1 MAIPFSGTRL
11 RLWPGVGF
19 AAALLLAACG
29 TLPVAPDKPVSL
41 ALADTQATR
50 LGRATESLVRA
61 HPGEAGMLAL
71 ADGREAFAA
80 RARLAEAAER
90 SIDVQ
95 TYIFHG
101 DDTGTLMF
109 DRLREAADRGV
120 RVRLL
125 LDDNNTVG
133 LDPVI
138 AMLTRHANIE
148 VRLFNPFA
156 NRSFRLGDYL
166 TDFSRL
172 NRRMH
177 NKSFTVDN
185 QATVVGGRNIGDEYF
200 EAGQGTT
207 FADLDVI
214 AIGGVVREVS
224 EVFDRYWNSAPA
236 YLAAPL
242 LAGTVPADEAE
253 FRQRVKQ
260 IRESPEAAA
269 YVRALGDAVQVGT
282 LLAGEAQ
289 IEWARARLIY
299 DEPEKV
305 IHPTDR
311 HDLQM
316 LPDLEATL
324 GKPGTT
330 LDLVSPYF
338 VPGEAFVHSLQT
350 LSRRGVQVR
359 ILTNSL
365 AATDVSAVHAGYAK
379 WRKDLLGA
387 GRAVARTEAIGRA
400 AEAHAGGRPQRH
412 GRQHGR
418 QFEGQSARED
428 VFGRPPADL
437 HRLVQPRPALGT
449 PEHRDG
455 PRHRQPGVRRTPV
468 GRARP
473 GRCRSRVR
481 PAAVAAGS
489 GGVGRRGRH
498 GLHQRTEDRPDAAG
512 DGRGDVV
519 VADRLDA
526 LKACVRYRQYR
537 SRQHPPRRQSVLIGG
552 LRRPSW

>member
-1 MAIPFSGTRL
+1 MAIPFCGTRL
-11 RLWPGVGF
+11 RLWPVVVF
-19 AAALLLAACG
+19 AAALLLAACS
-29 TLPVAPDKPVSL
+29 TLPVTPDKPVSL

-50 LGRATESLVRA
+50 LGRATEALVRA

-80 RARLAEAAER
+80 RVRLAEAAER

-156 NRSFRLGDYL
+156 SRGFRLGDYL

-185 QATVVGGRNIGDEYF
+185 QATIVGGRNIGDEYF

-253 FRQRVKQ
+253 FSQRVEQ

-269 YVRALGDAVQVGT
+269 YIRALGDAVQVGS
-282 LLAGEAQ
+282 LLAGDAQ

-324 GKPGTT
+324 GKPRTT

-387 GRAVARTEAIGRA
+387 GVRLLELKPSAEPRTRTPEAGRSGTGGSTGGSSKASLHAKTFSVDRQRIFVGSFNLDPRSARLNTEMGLIIDSPAFAARLSDALDRVA
-400 AEAHAGGRPQRH
+400 AEVAYTVRLSPQ
-412 GRQHGR
+412 G
-418 QFEGQSARED
+418 
-428 VFGRPPADL
+428 
-437 HRLVQPRPALGT
+437 
-449 PEHRDG
+449 
-455 PRHRQPGVRRTPV
+455 
-468 GRARP
+468 
-473 GRCRSRVR
+473 
-481 PAAVAAGS
+481 AVEW
-489 GGVGRRGRH
+489 V
-498 GLHQRTEDRPDAAG
+498 DG
-512 DGRGDVV
+512 DGTVYTSEPKTG
-519 VADRLDA
+519 LM
-526 LKACVRYRQYR
+526 
-537 SRQHPPRRQSVLIGG
+537 RRAMVEVM
-552 LRRPSW
+552 SWLPIDWML

>member
-1 MAIPFSGTRL
+1 MNLQPAARQLDARPHSEADKGGRSSAAAL
-11 RLWPGVGF
+11 RCAVAYLPRQRVCDKTPATGPARHMEHGHPLQRHAAPLWPVVVF

-29 TLPVAPDKPVSL
+29 ALPATPDKPVSL

-80 RARLAEAAER
+80 RVRLAEAAER

-101 DDTGTLMF
+101 DDTGTLIF

-156 NRSFRLGDYL
+156 SRGFRLGDYL

-177 NKSFTVDN
+177 NKSFTADN
-185 QATVVGGRNIGDEYF
+185 QATDRRRPQHRRRIFRGWPGDDLRRPRRDRDRRRRARGFGGLRPLLEQR
-200 EAGQGTT
+200 AGVLGGAAARRHRAGRRGRVRPACG
-207 FADLDVI
+207 ADHGSHRKLPPM
-214 AIGGVVREVS
+214 
-224 EVFDRYWNSAPA
+224 SARWA
-236 YLAAPL
+236 TQCRSRIL
-242 LAGTVPADEAE
+242 LAGD
-253 FRQRVKQ
+253 
-260 IRESPEAAA
+260 S
-269 YVRALGDAVQVGT
+269 
-282 LLAGEAQ
+282 Q

-311 HDLQM
+311 HDLHM
-316 LPDLEATL
+316 LPRPRGD
-324 GKPGTT
+324 PGQARTT

-365 AATDVSAVHAGYAK
+365 AATDV
-379 WRKDLLGA
+379 WPCM
-387 GRAVARTEAIGRA
+387 RAMR
-400 AEAHAGGRPQRH
+400 
-412 GRQHGR
+412 
-418 QFEGQSARED
+418 S
-428 VFGRPPADL
+428 
-437 HRLVQPRPALGT
+437 
-449 PEHRDG
+449 
-455 PRHRQPGVRRTPV
+455 GVRICS
-468 GRARP
+468 A
-473 GRCRSRVR
+473 
-481 PAAVAAGS
+481 PACGCS
-489 GGVGRRGRH
+489 N
-498 GLHQRTEDRPDAAG
+498 
-512 DGRGDVV
+512 
-519 VADRLDA
+519 
-526 LKACVRYRQYR
+526 
-537 SRQHPPRRQSVLIGG
+537 
-552 LRRPSW
+552 